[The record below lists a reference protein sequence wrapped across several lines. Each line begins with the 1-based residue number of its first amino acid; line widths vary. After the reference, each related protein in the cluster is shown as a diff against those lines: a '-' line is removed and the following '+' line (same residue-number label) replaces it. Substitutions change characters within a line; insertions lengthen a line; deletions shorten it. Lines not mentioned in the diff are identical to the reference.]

1 MQEEVRRIARTSG
14 HITHGDA
21 VKLEHAADLIEAQ
34 AAQLQEAREAHA
46 ALWRAL
52 AGIIE
57 CPGVSPNATVR
68 RMAAMAESAL
78 INDKLAEVKPMPRF
92 LAKSQ

>member
-34 AAQLQEAREAHA
+34 AAQLQEARELIAGCVAIMGGAANELEAHGVGVIAITHELARAHA
-46 ALWRAL
+46 
-52 AGIIE
+52 
-57 CPGVSPNATVR
+57 
-68 RMAAMAESAL
+68 
-78 INDKLAEVKPMPRF
+78 F